1 MRHLLPQ
8 NLLSLAKACP
18 TPLYVVGGSVRDFL
32 ANLPPKN
39 NVWDW
44 DICAPMPA
52 ETFIS
57 IAKQCR
63 FTVLS
68 VYKRTGTV
76 KLKDEQGIDY
86 EYSCFRSDKY
96 VRGVHTPVETFF
108 TGDITLDARRRDFTA
123 NAVYYDIKKDAFVDP
138 LNGIAAIKEK
148 RLSTVAPADKV
159 FGEDGLRLMRL
170 CRQAATLGFTPD
182 TECVNGAK
190 ANVSLIEDIS
200 PERIFTELTAILQ
213 ADEKYGVNNGHYCGL
228 KWLDEIG
235 VLQKILPELHAG
247 KNMAQRPDFHKYD
260 VLEHSFRA
268 AMYAPKQ
275 WRLAALLHD
284 VGKPFCELR
293 DGTSYAHPDEGAR
306 IAGEILTR
314 LKAPKRCIT
323 QTQTLISLHMY
334 DLDGKVGEN
343 KLRRFFAAHYPHLT
357 PLMAIKQADFSACK
371 DNLSV
376 APTVQKW
383 QTLLAK
389 LQAENAPLTVKQ
401 LALSGKDLADAGF
414 PAPLLSDILQ
424 GLLAHTV
431 CNPQD
436 NEKARLLK
444 LAKSLYLK

>member
-57 IAKQCR
+57 IAKQSR

-190 ANVSLIEDIS
+190 TNVSLIEDIS

-284 VGKPFCELR
+284 VGKPFCVKRVGNSHE
-293 DGTSYAHPDEGAR
+293 HPIEGER
-306 IAGEILTR
+306 IVKEILTR
-314 LKAPKRCIT
+314 LKAPKRTIEEAA
-323 QTQTLISLHMY
+323 TLTKLHMY
-334 DLDGKVGEN
+334 DFNCQTSEN
-343 KLRRFFAAHYPHLT
+343 KLRRFFVENYGVLDAL
-357 PLMAIKQADFSACK
+357 LAIKQADFSACM
-371 DNLSV
+371 DDISP
-376 APTVQKW
+376 APTCVKW
-383 QTLLAK
+383 QALLQK
-389 LQAENAPLTVKQ
+389 MRAENVPTTLKQ
-401 LALSGKDLADAGF
+401 LAVNGND
-414 PAPLLSDILQ
+414 
-424 GLLAHTV
+424 LLAVGIPPKRIALTLQALLRHTAV
-431 CNPQD
+431 NPKD
-436 NEKARLLK
+436 NEKARLCK
-444 LAKSLYLK
+444 LALAFQKE